1 MSTVDD
7 TPVVLLGSG
16 LTALGVMRC
25 FGRRGIEVYSAA
37 EGLSHVRQSRWFRR
51 APAPHDAPDPRTALA
66 RYLERLPFERAV
78 LVPTADSWVR
88 RVAHLN
94 ADIGARFPSTVS
106 PLSVLARLMDKQ
118 GLLHSLNAAKIP
130 HPRTH
135 RVTTR
140 ADLERLPESAF
151 QGAFLKPTDSE
162 SFLNRYGV
170 KALHVRTR
178 ADACQRLVD
187 LQDRVTHLLLQE
199 YIPGSP
205 SNHYFID
212 GFIDRTGKT
221 IARFARQRLRMFPA
235 DFGNSTYMRSVAL
248 TEVADAV
255 ESLDRLLAH
264 VQYRGIFSAEFKLD
278 DRDGLFKV
286 LEVNVRPWWYVE
298 FAARC
303 GVDVCYLAYQDAL
316 GSPTAPIATYRV
328 GKRLLYPYNDYFGY
342 RALRRRRELSLGG
355 WLRSWIGSA
364 QPVFRWNDPMP
375 AVGEF
380 WRFLVTRFRARRP
393 YRGPERRRSPRPD
406 PD

>member
-1 MSTVDD
+1 MSNIDD

-25 FGRRGIEVYSAA
+25 FGRRGIEAYSVA
-37 EGLSHVRQSRWFRR
+37 EGLPHIRRSRWFQH
-51 APAPHDAPDPRTALA
+51 APAPHDAPDPKTNLA
-66 RYLERLPFERAV
+66 GYLERLPFERAV
-78 LVPTADSWVR
+78 LVPTADSWVL
-88 RVAHLN
+88 RVAQLN
-94 ADIGARFPSTVS
+94 ADLAGRFPSTVS
-106 PLSVLARLMDKQ
+106 PLAVLAQLMDKS
-118 GLLHSLNAAKIP
+118 GLLHSLNAANIP
-130 HPRTH
+130 HPRTD
-135 RVTTR
+135 RVMTR
-140 ADLERLPESAF
+140 ADLDHLPESAF

-178 ADACQRLVD
+178 AEAGQRLDD
-187 LQDRVTHLLLQE
+187 LQGRVPHLLLQE
-199 YIPGSP
+199 YIPGPP

-221 IARFARQRLRMFPA
+221 MARFARQRLRMYPS

-264 VQYRGIFSAEFKLD
+264 VHYRGIFSAEFKLD
-278 DRDGLFKV
+278 DRDGLFKI
-286 LEVNVRPWWYVE
+286 LEVNVRPWWYIE

-316 GSPTAPIATYRV
+316 GDATAPIATYRV
-328 GKRLLYPYNDYFGY
+328 GQRLLYPHNDYFGY
-342 RALRRRRELSLGG
+342 RALSRRGELSLGS
-355 WLRSWIGSA
+355 WLRSWIGST

-375 AVGEF
+375 AVGGF
-380 WRFLVTRFRARRP
+380 WRFLVTRFRARQP
-393 YRGPERRRSPRPD
+393 YRGPERRRSPRPT
-406 PD
+406 